1 MIGTFLI
8 FALGWCLGAAMFA
21 VKASWDRE
29 EL

>member
-1 MIGTFLI
+1 MIATAFV

-21 VKASWDRE
+21 LKASWDRE